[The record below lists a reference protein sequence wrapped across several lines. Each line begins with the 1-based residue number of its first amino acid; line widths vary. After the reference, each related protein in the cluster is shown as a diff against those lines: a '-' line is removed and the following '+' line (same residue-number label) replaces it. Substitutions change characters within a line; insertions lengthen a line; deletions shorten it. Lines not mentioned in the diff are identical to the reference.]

1 MSSDET
7 QFELRE
13 GAAVTIRVLI
23 ADDQDL
29 VRAGFAMIIDSRD
42 DLEVV
47 GEAADGVEAVA
58 LAQSLTPDV
67 ILMDVRMPRMDGI
80 EAARRLVESGHPAR
94 IIMLTTF
101 DLDEP
106 VFGALRAG
114 ASGFL
119 LKNVKPAQLAEA
131 VRVVARGEALL
142 APTVTRRLL
151 DQFAGKLPGGTAP
164 PALDVLS
171 EREAEVLRLVAR
183 ALSNDEIA
191 QELTLSR
198 ATVKTH
204 LSAILTKLGLRDRV
218 QAAVLAYETGL
229 VRPGSVPPSR
239 G

>member
-1 MSSDET
+1 MT
-7 QFELRE
+7 TT
-13 GAAVTIRVLI
+13 AIRVLI
-23 ADDQDL
+23 ADDQAL
-29 VRAGFAMIIDSRD
+29 VRAGFAMIIESRA

-47 GEAADGVEAVA
+47 GEAGDGLEAVA
-58 LAQSLTPDV
+58 LAERLRPDV
-67 ILMDVRMPRMDGI
+67 ILMDVRMPRLDGI
-80 EAARRLVESGHPAR
+80 EATRRLVASGQPAR

-106 VFGALRAG
+106 VFAALRAG

-119 LKNVKPAQLAEA
+119 LKDIRPDELAAA

-151 DQFAGKLPGGTAP
+151 DRFASELPGGTSP
-164 PALDVLS
+164 PALDALS
-171 EREAEVLRLVAR
+171 AREIEVLTLVAR

-191 QELTLSR
+191 ERLVLSR

-204 LSAILTKLGLRDRV
+204 LSAILLKLGLRDRV
-218 QAAVLAYETGL
+218 QAAVLAYECGL
-229 VRPGSVPPSR
+229 VRPGTAPPR

>member
-1 MSSDET
+1 M
-7 QFELRE
+7 
-13 GAAVTIRVLI
+13 GIRVLI

-29 VRAGFAMIIDSRD
+29 VRAGFAMIIDSRE

-47 GEAADGVEAVA
+47 GEAGDGLAAVA
-58 LAQSLTPDV
+58 LAKKTQPDV

-80 EAARRLVESGHPAR
+80 EATRQLAGANSPAR

-106 VFGALRAG
+106 VYAALRAG

-119 LKNVKPAQLAEA
+119 LKDIRPDDLAAA

-151 DQFAGKLPGGTAP
+151 DRFAGELPGGTP
-164 PALDVLS
+164 PRTLEALS
-171 EREAEVLRLVAR
+171 EREVEVLTLVAR

-191 QELTLSR
+191 ERLTLSR

-204 LSAILTKLGLRDRV
+204 LSAILFKLGLRDRV
-218 QAAVLAYETGL
+218 QAAVLAYECGL
-229 VRPGSVPPSR
+229 VRPGTAPPAR
-239 G
+239 

>member
-1 MSSDET
+1 MT
-7 QFELRE
+7 
-13 GAAVTIRVLI
+13 VRVLI

-29 VRAGFAMIIDSRD
+29 VRAGFAMIIGSRA

-47 GEAADGVEAVA
+47 AEAGDGVEAVA
-58 LAQSLTPDV
+58 LARSTQPEV

-80 EAARRLVESGHPAR
+80 EATRQLVGGGHPAK

-106 VFGALRAG
+106 VFAALRAG

-119 LKNVKPAQLAEA
+119 LKDIRPDELAAA
-131 VRVVARGEALL
+131 VRVVAGGEALL

-151 DQFAGKLPGGTAP
+151 DRFAGELPGGTPP
-164 PALDVLS
+164 PALDALS
-171 EREAEVLRLVAR
+171 DREIEVLTLVAR
-183 ALSNDEIA
+183 AMSNDEIA
-191 QELTLSR
+191 ERLTLSR

-204 LSAILTKLGLRDRV
+204 LSAILFKLGLRDRV
-218 QAAVLAYETGL
+218 QAAVLAYECGL
-229 VRPGSVPPSR
+229 VRPGTAPPA

>member
-1 MSSDET
+1 MNGDMN
-7 QFELRE
+7 Q
-13 GAAVTIRVLI
+13 VTEAPLRVLV
-23 ADDQDL
+23 ADDHAL
-29 VRAGFAMIIDSRD
+29 VRAGFRSILAGED
-42 DLEVV
+42 DMEVIE
-47 GEAADGVEAVA
+47 EATNGREAVVIA
-58 LAQSLTPDV
+58 SREQPDV
-67 ILMDVRMPRMDGI
+67 VLMDVRMPLLDGI
-80 EAARRLVESGHPAR
+80 EATRLITTNPALTR
-94 IIMLTTF
+94 TKVIVLTTF

-106 VFGALRAG
+106 VFAALRAG

-119 LKNVKPAQLAEA
+119 LKDIRPEELAAA

-151 DQFAGKLPGGTAP
+151 DRFAAELPGGAPP
-164 PALDVLS
+164 PALDALS
-171 EREAEVLRLVAR
+171 EREVEVLKLVAR

-191 QELTLSR
+191 DELTLSR

-229 VRPGSVPPSR
+229 VRPGTAPPSR

>member
-1 MSSDET
+1 M
-7 QFELRE
+7 
-13 GAAVTIRVLI
+13 TIRVLL

-29 VRAGFAMIIDSRD
+29 VRAGFAMIIDSRA

-47 GEAADGVEAVA
+47 GEAGDGVEAVA
-58 LAQSLTPDV
+58 LARSAQPDV

-80 EAARRLVESGHPAR
+80 EAARQLARTAHPAR

-106 VFGALRAG
+106 VFAALRAG

-119 LKNVKPAQLAEA
+119 LKDTKPDDLVAAI
-131 VRVVARGEALL
+131 RVVHRGDALL

-151 DQFAGKLPGGTAP
+151 DRFAGELPGGAP
-164 PALDVLS
+164 PPSLAALS
-171 EREAEVLRLVAR
+171 GREVEVLTLVAR

-191 QELTLSR
+191 DRLTLSR

-204 LSAILTKLGLRDRV
+204 LSAILFKLGLRDRV
-218 QAAVLAYETGL
+218 QAAVLAYEVGL
-229 VRPGSVPPSR
+229 VRPGTAAPPS
-239 G
+239 

>member
-1 MSSDET
+1 MP
-7 QFELRE
+7 
-13 GAAVTIRVLI
+13 IRVLVV
-23 ADDQDL
+23 DDQEL

-42 DLEVV
+42 DLAVV
-47 GEAADGVEAVA
+47 GEAGDGVAAVA
-58 LAQSLTPDV
+58 LAGELRPDV

-80 EAARRLVESGHPAR
+80 EATRRLTAAGHPAR

-106 VFGALRAG
+106 VFAALRAG

-119 LKNVKPAQLAEA
+119 LKDIRPADLADA
-131 VRVVARGEALL
+131 IRVVAAGEALL

-151 DQFAGKLPGGTAP
+151 DRFAGGLPGGAAP
-164 PALDVLS
+164 PSLGALSD
-171 EREAEVLRLVAR
+171 REVEVLTLVAR

-191 QELTLSR
+191 ERLTLSR

-218 QAAVLAYETGL
+218 QAAVLAYEVGL
-229 VRPGSVPPSR
+229 VRPGTAPPR
-239 G
+239 D

>member
-1 MSSDET
+1 MT
-7 QFELRE
+7 
-13 GAAVTIRVLI
+13 VRVLI
-23 ADDQDL
+23 ADDQEL

-47 GEAADGVEAVA
+47 GEAGDGLEAVE
-58 LAQSLTPDV
+58 LARTLHPDV

-80 EAARRLVESGHPAR
+80 EATRRLAQAGDPAR
-94 IIMLTTF
+94 IIILTTF

-106 VFGALRAG
+106 VFAALRAG

-119 LKNVKPAQLAEA
+119 LKDIRPDELAA
-131 VRVVARGEALL
+131 AIRLVARGEALL

-151 DQFAGKLPGGTAP
+151 DRFAAELPGGAPP
-164 PALDVLS
+164 PALDALS
-171 EREAEVLRLVAR
+171 EREIEVLRLVAR

-191 QELTLSR
+191 HELTLSR

-229 VRPGSVPPSR
+229 VRPGTAPPPR

>member
-1 MSSDET
+1 MT
-7 QFELRE
+7 
-13 GAAVTIRVLI
+13 VRVLI

-29 VRAGFAMIIDSRD
+29 VRAGFAMIIGNRD

-47 GEAADGVEAVA
+47 GEVGDGVEAVA
-58 LAQSLTPDV
+58 LARSLKPDV

-80 EAARRLVESGHPAR
+80 EATRRLAEAGEPAR
-94 IIMLTTF
+94 IIILTTF

-106 VFGALRAG
+106 VFAALRAG

-119 LKNVKPAQLAEA
+119 LKNIRPDELVAA

-151 DQFAGKLPGGTAP
+151 DRFAGELPGGAPP

-171 EREAEVLRLVAR
+171 EREIEVLKLVAR

-191 QELTLSR
+191 EQLTLSR

-229 VRPGSVPPSR
+229 IRPGTAPPSR

>member
-1 MSSDET
+1 MT
-7 QFELRE
+7 
-13 GAAVTIRVLI
+13 VRVLI

-29 VRAGFAMIIDSRD
+29 VRAGFMMIIDSRE

-47 GEAADGVEAVA
+47 GEAGDGIEAVA
-58 LAQSLTPDV
+58 LAQSLVPDV

-80 EAARRLVESGHPAR
+80 EATRRLAAAGNPAR

-106 VFGALRAG
+106 VFSALRAG

-119 LKNVKPAQLAEA
+119 LKDIRPDELAAA
-131 VRVVARGEALL
+131 VRLVARGEALL

-151 DQFAGKLPGGTAP
+151 DRFAGKLPGGTAP
-164 PALDVLS
+164 PALDALS
-171 EREAEVLRLVAR
+171 EREIEVLTLVAR

-229 VRPGSVPPSR
+229 VRPGSAPQPR